1 MRTRHHTS
9 GDRTGNLPPPTGPI
23 RIWTSSQ
30 TTGWASPL
38 SPLRPMRIW
47 LLPPGD
53 RTGILPPPHRPM
65 RTRHHPS
72 GDRTGT
78 LPASLCPMRIW
89 ILLQA
94 TVRAFLSHH
103 TTPYADLAPPPRRPY
118 GRSLP
123 HHIALCG
130 SGPSPQ
136 TTVRAFSPSP
146 HRPMRIWTSSQTTV
160 RADYHQCHH
169 NPLPSSGE
177 QHIRSQ
183 T

>member
-1 MRTRHHTS
+1 MRTRPHTS
-9 GDRTGNLPPPTGPI
+9 GDRTGNLPPPTSPI

-38 SPLRPMRIW
+38 TI
-47 LLPPGD
+47 
-53 RTGILPPPHRPM
+53 
-65 RTRHHPS
+65 
-72 GDRTGT
+72 
-78 LPASLCPMRIW
+78 
-89 ILLQA
+89 
-94 TVRAFLSHH
+94 
-103 TTPYADLAPPPRRPY
+103 TPYADLAPPPRRPY
-118 GRSLP
+118 GYSSTTTSPYADQTPPIWRPYGYFTSITLPNADLDPPPDDRTGIPLSP
-123 HHIALCG
+123 HHTLCG

-169 NPLPSSGE
+169 TPLPSSGE